1 MLSFHEDVLSYI
13 SATNKIPK
21 ADKIHMT
28 GRAKTHPW
36 AAFLNRDDRAL
47 LRDLSSLDWASHK
60 VMERIPGMIFAALRS
75 LHYSRSNRW
84 GVAVSVDKMHPIAV
98 QFLEWMRTRG
108 EWDRIEEKW
117 NKKAKTWSL
126 PFQIFRSYYR
136 FRRSEFPKGIHGE
149 VSYSGQRSLL
159 DMEAPL
165 DKALTGQFLEAFSF
179 VTFSLPEPLQLPYQL
194 HLEGLL
200 SPEISL
206 LLCKPVTEIEAAIDE
221 AKNHLS
227 SGYSKMRESA

>member
-1 MLSFHEDVLSYI
+1 
-13 SATNKIPK
+13 
-21 ADKIHMT
+21 MT
-28 GRAKTHPW
+28 DRPKTHPW

-47 LRDLSSLDWASHK
+47 LRELAAVNWASHK
-60 VMERIPGMIFAALRS
+60 VMERIPGMVFAALRS

-84 GVAVSVDKMHPIAV
+84 GVAVSVDKMRPIAS

-108 EWDRIEEKW
+108 EWDRVEAKW
-117 NKKAKTWSL
+117 SKKNKNWSL

-136 FRRSEFPKGIHGE
+136 FRRSEFPRGINGE

-159 DMEAPL
+159 DTNAPL
-165 DKALTGQFLEAFSF
+165 ERAITGQFLEAFSF
-179 VTFSLPEPLQLPYQL
+179 VTFSLPEPLQLAYQL

-200 SPEISL
+200 SNEISM
-206 LLCKPVTEIEAAIDE
+206 LLCKSQKEVDQLIAE

-227 SGYSKMRESA
+227 SGYSKVRESA